1 MADLSTDARNR
12 LQSSSFGLPGS
23 RKYPMPDRAHAANA
37 KARATQQV
45 KKGNLSPSS
54 AAKIKAKANRVLGKK
69 GPGGVTEDINAP
81 GNRAPS
87 PAQDDINN
95 WKSKPV
101 ARGAKVKPD
110 SQGNGGSAFQ
120 TGKGGDKS
128 GQPKHG
134 GTEAAGASKKAQPK
148 VSSGTT
154 QAPSVRNLKSQ
165 PKYGG
170 TANKQGA
177 APNGAKRFSNGT
189 SSYDS
194 MKHVIRDH

>member
-23 RKYPMPDRAHAANA
+23 RRFPMPDKTHAANA
-37 KARATQQV
+37 KARATQGV
-45 KKGNLSPSS
+45 KAGTLSPSS
-54 AAKIKAKANRVLGKK
+54 AAKVRAKANRVLGKK

-101 ARGAKVKPD
+101 ARGPKVKPD
-110 SQGNGGSAFQ
+110 SQGNGSSAIG
-120 TGKGGDKS
+120 TGKGQSYK
-128 GQPKHG
+128 GQAKHG
-134 GTEAAGASKKAQPK
+134 GTEAAGASKKGQAK

-170 TANKQGA
+170 TANSGTA
-177 APNGAKRFSNGT
+177 GNGKRYSNG
-189 SSYDS
+189 SSSFNS
-194 MKHVIRDH
+194 MQHVIRDH